1 MDIFPLLHE
10 KLTKRPK
17 KFKILKVLQCAFHSS
32 QSLSDDLLYYL
43 SNRLTQNNKI
53 ICATILHKAMDNGQ
67 ILSDDI
73 VHTIEKSF
81 LLNDTQ
87 IIMNLIRKLAK
98 QYIYSSKK
106 TLYSTYD

>member
-1 MDIFPLLHE
+1 MGIFLLLHE

-43 SNRLTQNNKI
+43 SNRLTQDNKI
-53 ICATILHKAMDNGQ
+53 ICATILHNAMDNGQ

-81 LLNDTQ
+81 LLNDIQ

-98 QYIYSSKK
+98 QYILFQQD
-106 TLYSTYD
+106 TIFNF